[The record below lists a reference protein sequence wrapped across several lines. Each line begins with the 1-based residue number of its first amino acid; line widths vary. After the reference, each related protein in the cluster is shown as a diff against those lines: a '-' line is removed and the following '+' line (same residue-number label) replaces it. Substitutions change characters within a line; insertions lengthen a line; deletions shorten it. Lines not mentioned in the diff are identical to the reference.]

1 METLTECTV
10 ESVGLSLQLKG
21 EKKKKKSPVHST
33 LSWASLCKESHVH
46 LELGKH

>member
-21 EKKKKKSPVHST
+21 EKKKKKALFTV
-33 LSWASLCKESHVH
+33 L
-46 LELGKH
+46 